1 MKRIVVVTDMNP
13 SGSGYLN
20 ISVPLF
26 ILLSKD
32 YDIRIIGL
40 GYAGQENNYPF
51 SVLPCRSTDDA
62 FAMVHNLITLAPT
75 NPDIIIVALDIPM
88 QISFYEK
95 FAQYKKPYIAITPL
109 ENPPLTMSWAG
120 QMLGMDWVFFIS
132 ELGKQA
138 ALVAGLKNVDH
149 LEIGIDSNFWRV
161 PTPEEK
167 QGLRKGMGIAD
178 DEYVILTVA
187 DNQERKNLWAAMCVT
202 AELKIKGRKVKHIL
216 VTRVESQF
224 GYKIRDLA
232 LTLDINKELVTM
244 NRGMPKENLWSLY
257 AMSDCFLLSSK
268 AEGLGLPIMEA
279 MASGLPVVATD
290 TGAIHELLENGRG
303 FLIPAEY
310 EMIDV
315 WGNETRKMMSIS
327 YATTVI
333 DGLISKDKPEYS
345 IPARQFIERKS
356 WKIPAI
362 QLGMKIEELTHV
374 QE

>member
-1 MKRIVVVTDMNP
+1 
-13 SGSGYLN
+13 
-20 ISVPLF
+20 
-26 ILLSKD
+26 
-32 YDIRIIGL
+32 
-40 GYAGQENNYPF
+40 
-51 SVLPCRSTDDA
+51 
-62 FAMVHNLITLAPT
+62 
-75 NPDIIIVALDIPM
+75 
-88 QISFYEK
+88 
-95 FAQYKKPYIAITPL
+95 
-109 ENPPLTMSWAG
+109 
-120 QMLGMDWVFFIS
+120 
-132 ELGKQA
+132 
-138 ALVAGLKNVDH
+138 
-149 LEIGIDSNFWRV
+149 
-161 PTPEEK
+161 
-167 QGLRKGMGIAD
+167 
-178 DEYVILTVA
+178 
-187 DNQERKNLWAAMCVT
+187 MCVT